1 MIHVWTLWKK
11 ELRTYFVSPIA
22 YVFSAVYLFVAGLF
36 FYLGVTLTGE
46 ASLRVLLGNLAITQI
61 FVLPMLT
68 MRHFAEERRQGTL
81 EMLLT
86 SPVPL
91 WSVVIGKWLA
101 SLSLCVMILAGTLIF
116 PAVLAYYGDPD
127 WGVMMTS
134 YLGLFC
140 VSGAFCAAGLFSS
153 SLIDDQMAAGLI
165 GAVIL
170 VPFWLVG
177 RAEALVPDEWADTI
191 RPLSVLVHL
200 DSFNRGVLDSV
211 DLYYFAGFTGI
222 FLFLTWQSLESRRW
236 R

>member
-1 MIHVWTLWKK
+1 
-11 ELRTYFVSPIA
+11 
-22 YVFSAVYLFVAGLF
+22 VFSAVYLFVAGLF

-200 DSFNRGVLDSV
+200 DSFNRGILDSV

>member
-200 DSFNRGVLDSV
+200 DSFNRGILDSV